1 MSPIL
6 VLISLASC
14 EWLAFTF
21 RASTGVWSLPASL
34 APAATQLLVSPANA
48 QESSSRKIRNLEIE
62 SLPTL
67 RVGDEAS
74 EVAKLQTNLQ
84 KLGYYQGE
92 ITNTFNQA
100 TQEALIQFQEDSDI
114 TADGIAGPNTWKTL
128 LVTAA
133 ASSDTASESD
143 TTANQDQTE
152 NTEDSQQEQQAES
165 QQESDTQSDEKAQ
178 SQSNGNWNEKLSR
191 IALLVVGGIFG
202 IGAFAG
208 LFFILL
214 KLSGGENEEFETS
227 PPGSG
232 KSGSNQFSSTASAST
247 TNPFATTETETSKGS
262 PSEAHPPTSS
272 PTPAATTEASQ
283 TEQQKTS
290 VSSSETNSETSVA
303 SPSPSLESATANTQT
318 NGKSNAEFQIPPDEA
333 ENLEQ
338 WSSQESSQSA
348 TSISKNQPSQL
359 AKINIVEELIKELQA
374 PDPVKRRKAIWELG
388 QQGDSRAVYPLL
400 NLMLESDSKQQGL
413 ILAAMSEIGTRVT
426 HPLNQAL
433 VMALQADKPEVRKNA
448 IRDLMRV
455 YDSFGE
461 VSHLLSHAH
470 HDPDPQVQE
479 TAQWAI
485 SKLHRLRAIAQGDI
499 PSFSRRFPSEEISLP
514 SPVQQVVNV
523 MLFRGEVTLEEAAE
537 CTGYERD
544 TVEKMLEPLVKQKII
559 ARYEGEEGIY
569 YRLCAQN
576 PDTK

>member
-1 MSPIL
+1 LL
-6 VLISLASC
+6 VL
-14 EWLAFTF
+14 
-21 RASTGVWSLPASL
+21 
-34 APAATQLLVSPANA
+34 PANA

-67 RVGDEAS
+67 RVGDEAA
-74 EVAKLQTNLQ
+74 EVTKLQTNLQ

-100 TQEALIQFQEDSDI
+100 TEEALIQFQEDSNI
-114 TADGIAGPNTWKTL
+114 TADGVAGPNTWKTL

-133 ASSDTASESD
+133 TGADTASDSD
-143 TTANQDQTE
+143 TTANQNQTE
-152 NTEDSQQEQQAES
+152 NTEDSQKDRQTG
-165 QQESDTQSDEKAQ
+165 SDQQSDETAQ
-178 SQSNGNWNEKLSR
+178 SQSDSNWTRKLSR

-214 KLSGGENEEFETS
+214 KLSGGDSEEFETS
-227 PPGSG
+227 PRGSG
-232 KSGSNQFSSTASAST
+232 KSSSNQFSSTASAST
-247 TNPFATTETETSKGS
+247 TNPFATTETETSKAS
-262 PSEAHPPTSS
+262 PSEKSPPTSS
-272 PTPAATTEASQ
+272 TTPVATTETSEI
-283 TEQQKTS
+283 EQQKTS
-290 VSSSETNSETSVA
+290 VSSSETGVV
-303 SPSPSLESATANTQT
+303 SPSPSLESSKETTQT
-318 NGKSNAEFQIPPDEA
+318 NGKSSAQSHTPPHEG
-333 ENLEQ
+333 ENLEKP
-338 WSSQESSQSA
+338 SSQQSSQSA
-348 TSISKNQPSQL
+348 TSISQNQPSQL

-413 ILAAMSEIGTRVT
+413 ILAAMSEIGTRIT
-426 HPLNQAL
+426 RPLNQAL

-455 YDSFGE
+455 YDAFGE
-461 VSHLLSHAH
+461 VSHLLSHAR

-485 SKLHRLRAIAQGDI
+485 SKLHRLRAIAQGEI
-499 PSFSRRFPSEEISLP
+499 PNFSRRFPNEDISLP
-514 SPVQQVVNV
+514 SPVQQVVNI

-544 TVEKMLEPLVKQKII
+544 TVEKMLEPLLKQKII
-559 ARYEGEEGIY
+559 DRYEGEEGIY
-569 YRLCAQN
+569 YCLCAQN
-576 PDTK
+576 PNTK